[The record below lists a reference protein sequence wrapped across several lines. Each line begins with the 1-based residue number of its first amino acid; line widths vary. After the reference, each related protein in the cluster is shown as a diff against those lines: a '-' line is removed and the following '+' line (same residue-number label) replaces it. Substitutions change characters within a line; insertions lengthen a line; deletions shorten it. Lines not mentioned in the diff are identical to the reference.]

1 MDYDARQTMLN
12 RGLLLGLAELRREF
26 VAHGEGF
33 HLAYRAAM
41 AAHTSETSSRALEDF
56 DPVFGVY
63 REAEG
68 MILDGMRDLILRLDR
83 RTWTRA
89 SFLVS
94 SVHAGYELGELPDH
108 EAYRR
113 MAAAM
118 HAQL

>member
-1 MDYDARQTMLN
+1 MDEDAELSRLH

-26 VAHGEGF
+26 LTDGERF
-33 HLAYRAAM
+33 HLAYRAALD
-41 AAHTSETSSRALEDF
+41 AQPSKTTSHALEEY

-63 REAEG
+63 RTAEG
-68 MILDGMRDLILRLDR
+68 MILEGMRDLLLRLDS

-89 SFLVS
+89 TFLVS
-94 SVHAGYELGELPDH
+94 SVRAQNELGELADQ

-118 HAQL
+118 HARL

>member
-1 MDYDARQTMLN
+1 MNDNAELSRLH

-26 VAHGEGF
+26 VANGEQF
-33 HLAYRAAM
+33 HLAYRTALATH
-41 AAHTSETSSRALEDF
+41 ASETASIALEDF

-63 REAEG
+63 RQAEG
-68 MILDGMRDLILRLDR
+68 MILEGMRDLIVRLDR

-94 SVHAGYELGELPDH
+94 SSAARYELGELADH

-118 HAQL
+118 HARL